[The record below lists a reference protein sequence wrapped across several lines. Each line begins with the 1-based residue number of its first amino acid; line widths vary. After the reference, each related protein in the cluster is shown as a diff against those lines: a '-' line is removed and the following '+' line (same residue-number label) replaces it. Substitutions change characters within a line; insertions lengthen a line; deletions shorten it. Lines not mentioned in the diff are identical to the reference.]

1 MCQLHGFSSTDC
13 RFGVCLSSKY
23 SSIITYPTVS
33 RLHLK
38 LRVEGLQPFP
48 DGLLSLLQVLD
59 LLEQDVGEVADVTRL
74 ACLLDF
80 EQFVVSQREGSELC
94 TELLGSGLQ
103 LLVELFE
110 LFLLLGQLFEGQVHC
125 CYAYNY
131 EELWIKYSGQVQ
143 TNESFM
149 ILVINSDGS
158 SGEILI
164 WYMDYKSPS
173 I

>member
-1 MCQLHGFSSTDC
+1 M
-13 RFGVCLSSKY
+13 
-23 SSIITYPTVS
+23 
-33 RLHLK
+33 
-38 LRVEGLQPFP
+38 
-48 DGLLSLLQVLD
+48 
-59 LLEQDVGEVADVTRL
+59 
-74 ACLLDF
+74 DF
-80 EQFVVSQREGSELC
+80 EQFVVGQGEGSELC
-94 TELLGSGLQ
+94 PELLGSGLQ
-103 LLVELFE
+103 LLIEILEL
-110 LFLLLGQLFEGQVHC
+110 LLLLGQLFEGQVHC